1 MDLGKLK
8 IELENDPLN
17 RGYSDMTVEE
27 IIMSLNT
34 PNIPRYKSLTSAEL
48 LAWSA
53 SNRRR
58 KKLVNASFNHDS
70 EDIQNLA
77 EVAVILL
84 DRDRTELNLN
94 LPDRVQ
100 MVNILVAAGVLD
112 ASDKSD
118 LYTLATYNI
127 SRNQELNLGEIM
139 NGDILAV
146 KN

>member
-8 IELENDPLN
+8 IELEIDPLN
-17 RGYSDMTVEE
+17 RGYSNMTTEE
-27 IIMSLNT
+27 IITSLNT

-48 LAWSA
+48 LAWAA

-58 KKLVNASFNHDS
+58 KKLVNASLNHVS

-84 DRDRTELNLN
+84 DRDGTQIDLN

-100 MVNILVAAGVLD
+100 MVEILVAAGVLD
-112 ASDKSD
+112 ASDKTD
-118 LYTLATYNI
+118 LYALATYNI

-139 NGDILAV
+139 NGDVLAV
-146 KN
+146 K